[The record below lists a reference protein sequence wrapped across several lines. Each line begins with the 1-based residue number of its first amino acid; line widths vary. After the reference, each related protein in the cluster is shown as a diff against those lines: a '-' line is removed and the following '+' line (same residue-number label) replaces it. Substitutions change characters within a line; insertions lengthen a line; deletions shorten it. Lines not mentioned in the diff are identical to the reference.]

1 MNQQPETLN
10 IDENV
15 KILVIK
21 DLCRTKS
28 IAEASRKLCTS
39 PNTVKR
45 LVGRY
50 GIERDYRSGKWVA
63 GGNRLNNQ

>member
-21 DLCRTKS
+21 ALSRSKS
-28 IAEASRKLCTS
+28 IAEASRKL
-39 PNTVKR
+39 
-45 LVGRY
+45 
-50 GIERDYRSGKWVA
+50 
-63 GGNRLNNQ
+63 